1 MPLSAEPAVDPT
13 ALIREAF
20 PGWQV
25 AILREIGGG
34 HSGARVFVVD
44 LARSAS
50 GETRQKQT
58 LEPGQ
63 YILKIDSAPPASA
76 KTPEATRHRDASAVN
91 EDFSRAHIPALRS
104 FAAVDGCA
112 VLLYEIAG
120 QSLANFVVADTVDAG
135 SLRHYC
141 RLIGRDLLSG
151 WNHGYTISTGT
162 QADATL
168 RAWLGHRLDP
178 ASAPHLHAFIE
189 QQTQSQKL
197 FQFGGRVLANPL
209 WLSTSAEVRQ
219 APASVAFAGQ
229 IHGDLHAGNVLVDRT
244 KRQAES
250 NHYWIIDFA
259 LSKSA
264 PLGFDHAYFELGLM
278 LGHLQGAPPQRLL
291 SLLEAL
297 EAPEGSPD
305 VHKVAVADL
314 GILDCIQA
322 LRAALREWEVE
333 HEPKRR
339 DSVAAQM
346 LLARVA
352 AGLNWVNKPLQD
364 SRRRLALAY
373 AGDAA
378 VRYLN
383 VFARDAFENL
393 LGAQPDTQQPAPV
406 TPVWSEVWDQLGR
419 FDDAKAKYVLVTGRL
434 EASDEVRSLALTPW
448 SAIVDLDSASS
459 DTGLHS
465 ALAPTLARVRSLNQ
479 YGRQPIDVD
488 FDRGTAWFMANGWPS
503 RFEPVPGD
511 FRRWRREYG
520 DPLRQLGD
528 KLRRGAAPLP
538 VKVVVFATPDVGP
551 DYLRAVVAMMDESL
565 EDSSDITL
573 VGSTDLTDSAVKAH
587 YRISPGEFVRALH
600 QVFGGAVQIDEATI
614 PGKDGQAVVS
624 PDQLRNLEEDL
635 ALLHSRLL
643 AEASGSGDTDSFWR
657 GSPPTW
663 LDLHAN
669 ADVRRDMATALLD
682 RVKDRLEQRGN
693 YTLELHHPPGAG
705 GTTAALR
712 CAWDLRRDFPVAVL
726 RRYSGTTADRV
737 DQLFRISQKPVL
749 LVAEAAV
756 LPAAQREELYREV
769 ARRNAR
775 CVILYVVR
783 RFGVNGPG
791 EADLT
796 GDPLDQEDTNRFVLP
811 DPLEDSEATRFLEA
825 FAARTTD
832 GRRVRALHNLTHSAE
847 LAPYRNPF
855 LYGLTT
861 YEEDFESVDRYV
873 AIHLEGVGDRI
884 NRLVRFLAL
893 VTRYTQ
899 TGISIG
905 LLNRFVGLEAAS
917 DVDLS
922 EALGESVS
930 HLAVRRGTSVRLLH
944 PVIAGEVLRQTL
956 GGTDDWHYGL
966 RDVSIDLIDETIA
979 QLGPDAEEARGLL
992 TDLFIKRDF
1001 WTPGVRKR
1009 RNFSELIL
1017 AMPSSAGQ
1025 HQVLQTLAER
1035 CPDEPHFWNHLGR
1048 HHIYEMKQDFP
1059 AAEGFLKKAIDLDP
1073 QEQVHHHSL
1082 GMVRRFWIR
1091 SLLADALRS
1100 EAPPSPTEMFRS
1112 VEGLLI
1118 GAAEEFE
1125 LTRRLSPEDD
1135 HGYITHIQ
1143 LIVEVLENL
1152 IRVEP
1157 TKSVVTLAVRRDAV
1171 GSWVRGAQVEAESL
1185 LAQVKQ
1191 MRQQRAPS
1199 RYELRCVNGL
1209 AGVYNDFDTL
1219 INSLEQLVNAFEDA
1233 DVRRALATAYYS
1245 RSGRVWGKIP
1255 EHELRRTKELMED
1268 NLRSDP
1274 TQERDVRNWFQAS
1287 RRLREFSYI
1296 DAIGRLE
1303 GWAKASDSV
1312 DAHYYLYILHF
1323 LRWQSGAERDESAL
1337 QLSLEN
1343 CRRRAIGRRGISY
1356 EWLATTPDW
1365 CPLVHA
1371 NELGEWQ
1378 DELNF
1383 FGNTESLARP
1393 NGIIA
1398 TIKPQAGTI
1407 KLGARTVAYFVP
1419 GTRFSE
1425 SRHLNAAVDFYLGF
1439 SYEGLRAWSVDFT
1452 SGTLNPLPLSREAEQ
1467 DTSTVRMPLP
1477 RATESRAP
1485 LVGAADDVALRKR
1498 VEAFVS
1504 DQLAVAENRGQPLV
1518 VASLGW
1524 KLAERFGA
1532 PPVHERL
1539 GFKGLEALLSSFST
1553 LRIAKRETVAILV
1566 RAEADAVGVKD
1577 VSIAEVRRFVL
1588 ELIADA
1594 EKRRVQLLL
1603 STVGDRLLRD
1613 FRGQRVYRT
1622 LGFRS
1627 LRNMLES
1634 MEGITVDSAGLYV
1647 SGRKS

>member
-1 MPLSAEPAVDPT
+1 MPANAESAADVT
-13 ALIREAF
+13 ALIQEAF
-20 PGWQV
+20 PDWHV

-44 LARSAS
+44 LARGASPQGNASAA
-50 GETRQKQT
+50 

-63 YILKIDSAPPASA
+63 YVLKIDRAAAASA
-76 KTPEATRHRDASAVN
+76 KTPEATRHQDAQAIN
-91 EDFSRAHIPALRS
+91 DDFSRAHIPALRS
-104 FAAVDGCA
+104 TDAVNGSA

-141 RLIGRDLLSG
+141 ALIARDLLSG
-151 WNHGYTISTGT
+151 WNQTYTILTGT

-178 ASAPHLHAFIE
+178 ANAPHLHAFVE
-189 QQTQSQKL
+189 QQTSGQKL

-209 WLSTSAEVRQ
+209 WLATSAEIRQ
-219 APASVAFAGQ
+219 PSATVAFGGQ

-244 KRQAES
+244 RQQPDS
-250 NHYWIIDFA
+250 DRYWIIDFA
-259 LSKSA
+259 LSKNA
-264 PLGFDHAYFELGLM
+264 PVGFDHAYFELGLL
-278 LGHLQGAPPQRLL
+278 LGHLQGAPPQRIL

-297 EAPEGSPD
+297 EAPEGSPEA
-305 VHKVAVADL
+305 HKVAVTDL
-314 GILDCIQA
+314 GILDCVRA
-322 LRAALREWEVE
+322 LRAGIHTWETE
-333 HEPKRR
+333 YEPKRH
-339 DSVAAQM
+339 DSVSAQM
-346 LLARVA
+346 LLARIAV
-352 AGLNWVNKPLQD
+352 GLNWVNKPIQE

-378 VRYLN
+378 ARYLSL
-383 VFARDAFENL
+383 FARDSLERL
-393 LGAQPDTQQPAPV
+393 IDAQPDTHPASAV

-448 SAIVDLDSASS
+448 SAVVDLDSSS
-459 DTGLHS
+459 SETGLHA

-479 YGRQPIDVD
+479 YGREPINVD

-503 RFEPVPGD
+503 RFEPVPVD

-520 DPLRQLGD
+520 DPLRRLGD
-528 KLRRGAAPLP
+528 ELRRSVAPLP
-538 VKVVVFATPDVGP
+538 VKVVVLATPDVGP

-573 VGSTDLTDSAVKAH
+573 VGSADLGDSAIKAH
-587 YRISPGEFVRALH
+587 YRISPDDFVRALH
-600 QVFGGAVQIDEATI
+600 QVFGGVVQIDEATI
-614 PGKDGQAVVS
+614 PGKEGQTAVS

-635 ALLHSRLL
+635 AVLHSRVIE
-643 AEASGSGDTDSFWR
+643 EASGSSDADSFWR

-669 ADVRRDMATALLD
+669 ADVRRDIAVDLA
-682 RVKDRLEQRGN
+682 RSVRDRLEQRGN

-712 CAWDLRRDFPVAVL
+712 CAWDIRRDFPVAVL
-726 RRYSGTTADRV
+726 RRYSATTADRV
-737 DQLFRISQKPVL
+737 DQLFRISQKPIL

-756 LPAAQREELYREV
+756 LPSAQREELYREI

-783 RFGVNGPG
+783 RFGGNGG
-791 EADLT
+791 LNAD
-796 GDPLDQEDTNRFVLP
+796 DAAPPLPQDQQTRFVLP
-811 DPLEDSEATRFLEA
+811 DPLDDGEAARFLAA
-825 FAARTTD
+825 FLARTTNPH
-832 GRRVRALHNLTHSAE
+832 RIRALHTLTHVAE
-847 LAPYRNPF
+847 FAPYRNPF

-861 YEEDFESVDRYV
+861 YEDDFESVDRYV
-873 AIHLEGVGDRI
+873 TVHLDGISDAIK
-884 NRLVRFLAL
+884 RLVRLLAL

-899 TGISIG
+899 TGISVG
-905 LLNRFVGLEAAS
+905 LLNRLAGLEAAS

-922 EALGESVS
+922 EALGASVA
-930 HLAVRRGTSVRLLH
+930 HLTVQRSSLVRLLH
-944 PVIAGEVLRQTL
+944 PVIGGEVLKQTL
-956 GGTDDWHYGL
+956 GGTEDWHFGL
-966 RDVSIDLIDETIA
+966 RDVSIDLIEEIIA
-979 QLGPDAEEARGLL
+979 QLGQDADEARRLL
-992 TDLFIKRDF
+992 AELFIKRDY

-1017 AMPSSAGQ
+1017 AMESPASQ

-1035 CPDEPHFWNHLGR
+1035 CPEESHFWNHLGR

-1059 AAEGFLKKAIDLDP
+1059 AAEAFLKKAIELDP

-1091 SLLADALRS
+1091 SLLAEALRS
-1100 EAPPSPTEMFRS
+1100 DALPSPAEMFRS
-1112 VEGLLI
+1112 VETLLV

-1125 LTRRLSPEDD
+1125 LTRRLSPEDN

-1152 IRVEP
+1152 TRVEP
-1157 TKSVVTLAVRRDAV
+1157 TKSVVTLSVRRDLV
-1171 GSWVRGAQVEAESL
+1171 GSWVRRAQVEAEGL
-1185 LAQVKQ
+1185 LAQVRQ
-1191 MRQQRAPS
+1191 MRQQRVPS

-1209 AGVYNDFDTL
+1209 AGVYGDFDAL
-1219 INSLEQLVNAFEDA
+1219 IGSLEQLVGTFEDV

-1245 RSGRVWGKIP
+1245 RSGRIWGQVP

-1274 TQERDVRNWFQAS
+1274 TQERDVRTWFQAS
-1287 RRLREFSYI
+1287 RRLPEFSYI

-1303 GWAKASDSV
+1303 GLAKASDSV

-1323 LRWQSGAERDESAL
+1323 LRWQAGAERDESSL
-1337 QLSLEN
+1337 QISLEN
-1343 CRRRAIGRRGISY
+1343 CRRRLIGRRGVSY
-1356 EWLATTPDW
+1356 EWLATRPDW

-1371 NELGEWQ
+1371 NELGDWV

-1383 FGNTESLARP
+1383 FPNTEALARA

-1407 KLGARTVAYFVP
+1407 KMGTRTVAYFVP
-1419 GTRFSE
+1419 GTKFSE
-1425 SRHLNAAVDFYLGF
+1425 SRHLNAAVEFYLGF
-1439 SYEGLRAWSVDFT
+1439 SYEGLRAWSVEFAA
-1452 SGTLNPLPLSREAEQ
+1452 GTLNTIQQSVEA
-1467 DTSTVRMPLP
+1467 
-1477 RATESRAP
+1477 ATDRTPMARPVVTEVARRGPDSEVAIDN
-1485 LVGAADDVALRKR
+1485 AALQQR

-1504 DQLAVAENRGQPLV
+1504 DLLTVAENRGQALV
-1518 VASLGW
+1518 VASIGW
-1524 KLAERFGA
+1524 KLTQKFGA

-1539 GFKGLEALLSSFST
+1539 GYKGLEALLASFQPMRVT
-1553 LRIAKRETVAILV
+1553 KRESVAILV
-1566 RAEADAVGVKD
+1566 RAETTGRAA
-1577 VSIAEVRRFVL
+1577 SIADVGRVVR
-1588 ELIADA
+1588 ELMSDA
-1594 EKRRVQLLL
+1594 EKRGVPLLL
-1603 STVGDRLLRD
+1603 SAVGNRLLQR
-1613 FRGQRVYRT
+1613 FGGQRVYRT

-1627 LRNMLES
+1627 LRGMLETL
-1634 MEGITVDSAGLYV
+1634 ENVAVDASGLHV
-1647 SGRKS
+1647 IRKP